1 MHGFHS
7 GRGTPMGE
15 KRALAY
21 WPTPPWLRA
30 IVCLQEQCVY
40 RDVLAC
46 SLTQRQR
53 VVCARVMPD
62 SCGVPAS
69 SKSTVVP
76 SHGAMCGFDGE
87 KDSDC
92 SSSDVDGTR
101 SAPVAVAL
109 AAAGARQWPNKS
121 EVLA

>member
-1 MHGFHS
+1 
-7 GRGTPMGE
+7 MGE

-76 SHGAMCGFDGE
+76 SHGAMCGGFGF
-87 KDSDC
+87 
-92 SSSDVDGTR
+92 
-101 SAPVAVAL
+101 L
-109 AAAGARQWPNKS
+109 S
-121 EVLA
+121 ELLSRANQFLFLFL